1 VTEGSLFDVWLV
13 TVTEGSLLGRVFSWR
28 WAWTGLPLY
37 FSVHDN
43 VAGGERGGFG
53 CAVLGQVVLAKHRSA
68 ARSMI

>member
-1 VTEGSLFDVWLV
+1 
-13 TVTEGSLLGRVFSWR
+13 
-28 WAWTGLPLY
+28 
-37 FSVHDN
+37 VHDN